1 MLRLYEPFHA
11 CARPE
16 AAIGFEG
23 VTRGLVILSML
34 CLAAGC
40 SVGGNGSSAPADH
53 GGFTGKSAALYDYAY
68 LHCYPLA
75 KRAAAAQPPG
85 SGPSIYPLAHSY
97 PLAALGGTKPRGP
110 AEWKA
115 AKRGCALG
123 MVTAF
128 ADAHSSETA
137 LICRVQAAWLPP
149 ATAACESG
157 ARE

>member
-1 MLRLYEPFHA
+1 MAQRA
-11 CARPE
+11 
-16 AAIGFEG
+16 
-23 VTRGLVILSML
+23 LVIFSML

-40 SVGGNGSSAPADH
+40 SFGGSGNGGGSSAPADN
-53 GGFTGKSAALYDYAY
+53 GGFEGKYAALYDYAY

-75 KRAAAAQPPG
+75 KRAATAQPPG
-85 SGPSIYPLAHSY
+85 SGPSIYPLARSY
-97 PLAALGGTKPRGP
+97 PLAALGGTKPRGA

-128 ADAHSSETA
+128 SDAHSSATA

-149 ATAACESG
+149 ATGACESG
-157 ARE
+157 ARG